1 MGKPSTRD
9 GVLPASEY
17 IGCVEGTRGSET
29 SQYPQEE
36 KTIVIPSVAASERG
50 SAQTLQMSS
59 PQALSAGG
67 CGMSHGSI
75 VVESGESETFS
86 LVESTGTCCQRG

>member
-1 MGKPSTRD
+1 MGEPSTRD

-36 KTIVIPSVAASERG
+36 KIIMILLVVASERG
-50 SAQTLQMSS
+50 
-59 PQALSAGG
+59 
-67 CGMSHGSI
+67 
-75 VVESGESETFS
+75 
-86 LVESTGTCCQRG
+86 

>member
-50 SAQTLQMSS
+50 EAQTCTISM
-59 PQALSAGG
+59 
-67 CGMSHGSI
+67 
-75 VVESGESETFS
+75 V
-86 LVESTGTCCQRG
+86 RGLWGPDVGLMIGRRKVWKGLP